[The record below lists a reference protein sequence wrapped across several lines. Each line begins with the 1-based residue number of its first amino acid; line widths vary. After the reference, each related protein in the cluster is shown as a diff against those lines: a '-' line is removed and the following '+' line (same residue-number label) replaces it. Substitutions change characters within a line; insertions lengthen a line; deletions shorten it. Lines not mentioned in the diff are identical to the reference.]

1 MTIQE
6 ALQNIDVVVAN
17 TKMNRQ
23 EHMALQQSVNMVAK
37 RCELAD
43 QLEKEKD
50 GRTDKQ
56 ANIPGANK
64 KDSE

>member
-6 ALQNIDVVVAN
+6 ALQNIDIVIAN

-23 EHMALQQSVNMVAK
+23 EHMALQQSVNIVAK

-43 QLEKEKD
+43 QLEQEKN
-50 GRTDKQ
+50 GRADKSPNVPR
-56 ANIPGANK
+56 ANQE
-64 KDSE
+64 DSE